1 MPRIT
6 LCVLPALLALATTTS
21 FADEPA
27 KSHDP
32 RAAFSETDKNK
43 DGTIDR
49 EEFHQRVMEIFFFGD
64 TDKDGYL
71 SQAELVAV
79 VVFPDDFADAD
90 RNGDG
95 RYSYPEFVHVRFVT
109 FEEVDEDDDGQLS
122 VEEVLDA
129 YEVRD

>member
-6 LCVLPALLALATTTS
+6 LCVLPALFALAAAAS

-27 KSHDP
+27 KPHDP

-43 DGTIDR
+43 DGKIDR

-71 SQAELVAV
+71 TQAELVAT
-79 VVFPDDFADAD
+79 VVFPEDFEAAD
-90 RNGDG
+90 RNADG
-95 RYSYPEFVHVRFVT
+95 RYSYPEFVQVRFVT
-109 FEEVDEDDDGQLS
+109 FDEVDSDDDGLLS
-122 VEEVLDA
+122 VEEVVTA
-129 YEVRD
+129 YEVKS